1 MKASYPC
8 GIIIHFL
15 CLPGETFAVLI
26 FPVAH
31 VDYLASLKIQ
41 QLLGMRMKHFSKQ
54 EMGKKSLFG
63 EHSRQSSM
71 KE

>member
-54 EMGKKSLFG
+54 EIGEKKAYMENILGKAL
-63 EHSRQSSM
+63 
-71 KE
+71 